1 MSDEAPAVEAAA
13 PAPEKAKPAAKK
25 GKAPAKGKDAK
36 GAGKSKDKGKG
47 KSKAGAAGTGMSVAS
62 HPRAAASVRQAKG
75 WGGIAAF
82 GITAYVSLSHGVSP
96 DVAGLRAIGAGIVG
110 YVLAWGCGVM
120 VWRHL
125 MVAEL
130 RARVERARE
139 LHEPPPTPA
148 EEPSTAPS

>member
-1 MSDEAPAVEAAA
+1 MSDEAAAVEAVA
-13 PAPEKAKPAAKK
+13 PAPAKAAAKK

-36 GAGKSKDKGKG
+36 AAGKSKDKGKG
-47 KSKAGAAGTGMSVAS
+47 KSKAGGAGTGMSVAS

-96 DVAGLRAIGAGIVG
+96 DVAGLRAIIAGIVG

-139 LHEPPPTPA
+139 LHEPEPAPA
-148 EEPSTAPS
+148 EEPSTAQS

>member
-1 MSDEAPAVEAAA
+1 MSDEATAVEAAP

-36 GAGKSKDKGKG
+36 GAGKGKGKG
-47 KSKAGAAGTGMSVAS
+47 KAKSGAAGTGMSVAS

-82 GITAYVSLSHGVSP
+82 GITVYVSLSHGVSP
-96 DVAGLRAIGAGIVG
+96 DVAGLRAIAAGIVG

-139 LHEPPPTPA
+139 LHEPKLPPA
-148 EEPSTAPS
+148 EEPSTAQS

>member
-25 GKAPAKGKDAK
+25 GKAPAKGSA
-36 GAGKSKDKGKG
+36 GAGKSKGKGKGKG
-47 KSKAGAAGTGMSVAS
+47 KSKSGAAGTGMSVAS

-82 GITAYVSLSHGVSP
+82 GVTAYVSLSHGVSP
-96 DVAGLRAIGAGIVG
+96 DVAGLRAIAAGIVG

-139 LHEPPPTPA
+139 LHEPQPPAA
-148 EEPSTAPS
+148 EEPSTAQS

>member
-1 MSDEAPAVEAAA
+1 MSDEAPAVEAA
-13 PAPEKAKPAAKK
+13 PAAEKAKPAAKK
-25 GKAPAKGKDAK
+25 AKAPAKGKDAK
-36 GAGKSKDKGKG
+36 GSAKGKDKGKS
-47 KSKAGAAGTGMSVAS
+47 KSGAAGTGMSVAS

-96 DVAGLRAIGAGIVG
+96 DVAGLRAIAAGIVG

-139 LHEPPPTPA
+139 LHEPKPPPG
-148 EEPSTAPS
+148 EEPSTAQS